1 MEGNLLSK
9 AFAALQDRKR
19 RRRWSKVVSALACVV
34 VFCTTYALIL
44 PAITLAG
51 TSYCGLEEH
60 THVDTCYTDQLV
72 CQVAEGEGHTHT
84 QECYTQQQVLSCG
97 LEESEGHTH
106 DASCVQESKTLSCGL
121 EESSGHTHSD
131 ACYDGEGNLICTE
144 EEREGHSHSD
154 DCYTVS
160 QSYVCGLEESEGHTH
175 SESCYETQ
183 SVLTCQLEET
193 EGHVHTDACYEQVQT
208 CTLEEHTHTQACF
221 SNPEADVE
229 TAADWE
235 KTLPEELTGVWA
247 DDVIAVAESQLGYQE
262 SEKNYSVTED
272 GERKGYTRYGAWY
285 GDSYGDWCAMF
296 VSFCLN
302 YAQVEDFPLEASC
315 QRWVNL
321 LSGQES
327 LVVAGEKVTYDF
339 YRPAADYTPVPGDL
353 IFFDTDAEDDVD
365 NANHVGLVV
374 EVTEATDTR
383 PAQVKTIEGNSANRV
398 QYQTYELDDETI
410 LGYAQLPEKPVEETE
425 EAQPETEGVIIP
437 YTCALEEHTHSDACY
452 GEDGSL
458 TCGLEE
464 HTHSDA
470 CLPQTVSDT
479 YYCGLEEH
487 THSDACGED
496 CTIEEHTHGTAC
508 TVDLTGLSDGDRAVV
523 EHVIGLIEEM
533 PSADEIDAKIE
544 EFEEAED
551 YDGEEAYLTQVFG
564 QVKAAYA
571 FYSRLTDDLKLL
583 VPNSAKLAELEYI
596 WSATTYAATNTI
608 PVYQI
613 NSYYPTSSTDP
624 SAYAVIM
631 LRGGSFDEL
640 CQKEGMLDFAF
651 NYWDAIVVEEG
662 ENGNLYIA
670 KYDTS
675 TGDKSEYK
683 AASENGFVL
692 IFTVDSTHSFYLS
705 NLDIKV
711 GDYVSVDFDYTSYT
725 SGSEAKY
732 NDTTYGYVTFSTS
745 APTVDPEG
753 ANPVT
758 TVKAASTSDFIE
770 LNLYEYYGPASAKA
784 AGKSSVNDLW
794 VSGPAATGYP
804 GFQWNGGAYA
814 KYAYTNSG
822 ALSTAPYNTYYV
834 DRNYVDDVDF
844 GNSMITDY
852 DFDPNTTYGQP
863 SNSHTAVGWI
873 NSGWGDINYLD
884 SSTYGV
890 TNRPIGMSIGWEV
903 LDRKLNEDG
912 YPQLKD
918 KSFTT
923 GTGSLGYLFSEN
935 EYATKVN
942 SSSIDGLF
950 QYDEITGMY
959 SYNSR
964 KNHAQY
970 NSSTN
975 TFTLYNQIITPNFI
989 LYPFGNFL
997 PFNDITDGNKASL
1010 IGRITVDGKEYGY
1023 NYAGGAKQ
1031 YIETI
1036 MGRLDPVNTPE
1047 QYKNYYYNT
1056 EQQLYNM
1063 LDEYKSN
1070 WSRWS
1075 GTNGTDWLTATTA
1088 DLIDDY
1094 FNASDYDNMGTT
1106 PSTGKV
1112 SFATMQAEDG
1122 SVLINKMYN
1131 IDYNVDTDFFFG
1143 MDMKMN
1149 FYQPKGGMT
1158 GKDQDGDSDFD
1169 SPMEFYFTG
1178 DDDVW
1183 VYIDGVLFLDLSGI
1197 HRHVGGK
1204 IDFVN
1209 GRVYYYYLDTDGDG
1223 DVNSTYTPAGAT
1235 GSNDY
1240 YTFAELLKASGIAEA
1255 DLGKYLKKDDS
1266 GNYTTFL
1273 DYSTHS
1279 FKFYYMERGSGSSV
1293 CRLNFNFP
1301 LIQQNTITVEKE
1313 LATDKEDIE
1322 VLGDPDFT
1330 FQVLDEETNNPFF
1343 ATHDKVK
1350 KWAYS
1355 LYDENGN
1362 AIQSVRVVNKN
1373 PDGTIKTLEVY
1384 QGNILLL
1391 KKVDNK
1397 LTHYNDDGT
1406 VRTDPNPRLL
1416 TTDEN
1421 SYFTLKAG
1429 QRAEFVGIAEHWG
1442 KYYVR
1447 EILPDGYKEQYGE
1460 IKITG
1465 ETTSKT
1471 FNGTAIGAATF
1482 EGADSNVEDASA
1494 SNTFKFT
1501 NTVAT
1506 AKLGSLS
1513 VTKKLDAAY
1522 SGDTSKSFAFNVTL
1536 DGEPLPVGTSYTV
1549 ASEDGTETTATVTTA
1564 GQITLTA
1571 DQTALISNILAG
1583 TQFEVTETEESA
1595 KGYFVSYSVGDATD
1609 SIIAKGVVG
1618 VEETVAVTVT
1628 NSEIGIT
1635 VDIPIAKTMSYFGNA
1650 SRSYR
1655 FKIEQVADQN
1665 GTALNPAG
1673 YSDTVTLDE
1682 PTSDYTKGT
1691 FKINYTQNDVPT
1703 NETKTFY
1710 YKVSEVEDTEAVRY
1724 DTKYYIVKVDVTNTN
1739 DVMEAKVTDI
1749 WQVDGGTTPHTAGS
1763 DMTDTTI
1770 LFTNTIL
1777 RNLTVSKT
1785 VAGTTNVDREFE
1797 FTLKLEAHQS
1807 NAELPTALVGI
1818 KTDASGSKSKV
1829 SYSLVDGVATF
1840 TLKNGESVK
1849 FTNIP
1854 YRSKWALTEKAE
1866 DGYLTTYTITAND
1879 KATEYAGNT
1888 AENQVAN
1895 AANTTV
1901 AFTNAVTY
1909 SLPEAGGAGT
1919 YLYTLGGALLMTA
1932 TPLVYGYSQRRKRE
1946 GRADR

>member
-19 RRRWSKVVSALACVV
+19 RRRWSKVVSAMACVV

-72 CQVAEGEGHTHT
+72 CQIAEGEGHTHT

-154 DCYTVS
+154 DCYTVT

-285 GDSYGDWCAMF
+285 GNSYGDWCAMF

-315 QRWVNL
+315 QRWVDL

-365 NANHVGLVV
+365 DANHVGLVV

-496 CTIEEHTHGTAC
+496 CAIEEHTHGTAC

-523 EHVIGLIEEM
+523 EHVIGLIDEM

-613 NSYYPTSSTDP
+613 NSYYPDNGYDP
-624 SAYAVIM
+624 QCYAAM
-631 LRGGSFDEL
+631 LIHGGSFGSEVQLDW
-640 CQKEGMLDFAF
+640 MLDFEF
-651 NYWDAIVVEEG
+651 NYWDAIVVD
-662 ENGNLYIA
+662 
-670 KYDTS
+670 KDS
-675 TGDKSEYK
+675 TGNYYVTKYYDDTTDKSSIE
-683 AASENGFVL
+683 APTNGFVL
-692 IFTVDSTHSFYLS
+692 IFTNDSTHDFYLS
-705 NLDIKV
+705 SITVKE
-711 GDYVSVDFDYTSYT
+711 GDYITVDFDYTQFEGGYS
-725 SGSEAKY
+725 
-732 NDTTYGYVTFSTS
+732 DTTNTDGQYNGTPYGNIIIGEKPIEDVSGTN
-745 APTVDPEG
+745 D
-753 ANPVT
+753 VT

-770 LNLYEYYGPASAKA
+770 LNLYDYYGDASASA
-784 AGKSSVNDLW
+784 ADKSTVNSLW
-794 VSGPAATGYP
+794 RTSSGVYTGYP

-814 KYAYTNSG
+814 YCRYPRDSTLPDYTS
-822 ALSTAPYNTYYV
+822 LV
-834 DRNYVDDVDF
+834 DRNVVDNVDF
-844 GNSMITDY
+844 GNSVITDY
-852 DFDPNTTYGQP
+852 EFKAGSYGSPSASKVSVGYANSDKGGAINEIVYDPSGVGITT
-863 SNSHTAVGWI
+863 
-873 NSGWGDINYLD
+873 
-884 SSTYGV
+884 
-890 TNRPIGMSIGWEV
+890 RPIGMSKSDDV
-903 LDRKLNEDG
+903 LERKLNEDG
-912 YPQLKD
+912 YPQLKVG
-918 KSFTT
+918 SFNT

-950 QYDEITGMY
+950 QYNETTGEY

-964 KNHAQY
+964 ENHAQY
-970 NSSTN
+970 NPSTN
-975 TFTLYNQIITPNFI
+975 TFTLYDQIITPNFI

-997 PFNDITDGNKASL
+997 PFNDITDKAKA
-1010 IGRITVDGKEYGY
+1010 TQV
-1023 NYAGGAKQ
+1023 GGANDAAGKGSE
-1031 YIETI
+1031 YLERI
-1036 MGRLDPVNTPE
+1036 MQRLRASWGDKPYS
-1047 QYKNYYYNT
+1047 YKVYDYNT
-1056 EQQLYNM
+1056 AQQLYNM
-1063 LDEYKSN
+1063 LEEYQAN
-1070 WSRWS
+1070 WKQFAYNNTVKWAQASTS
-1075 GTNGTDWLTATTA
+1075 DLIEDLITNEATT
-1088 DLIDDY
+1088 
-1094 FNASDYDNMGTT
+1094 GET
-1106 PSTGKV
+1106 PDVDVDFSTLTFKN
-1112 SFATMQAEDG
+1112 
-1122 SVLINKMYN
+1122 NKKLLEYMYN
-1131 IDYNVDTDFFFG
+1131 IDFDVEKDFFFG

-1149 FYQPKGGMT
+1149 FYQPKNGMT
-1158 GKDQDGDSDFD
+1158 GKDTNGDGSFD
-1169 SPMEFYFTG
+1169 YPMEFYFTG

-1204 IDFVN
+1204 IDFVH
-1209 GRVYYYYLDTDGDG
+1209 GGVYYYQLDIKTG
-1223 DVNSTYTPAGAT
+1223 DVSDNPYKT
-1235 GSNDY
+1235 

-1313 LATDKEDIE
+1313 LESDVK

-1330 FQVLDEETNNPFF
+1330 FQVLDKETNNPFF
-1343 ATHDKVK
+1343 AEHDEVK

-1355 LYDENGN
+1355 LYEGDTVL
-1362 AIQSVRVVNKN
+1362 QRVRVVDKN

-1391 KKVDNK
+1391 KEVDNK

-1406 VRTDPNPRLL
+1406 VRTDPNPKLL

-1421 SYFTLKAG
+1421 GYFTLKAG

-1442 KYYVR
+1442 EYYVR
-1447 EILPDGYKEQYGE
+1447 EILPKSLEEQYDE
-1460 IKITG
+1460 ITITG
-1465 ETTSKT
+1465 ETSTTTSEKVQ
-1471 FNGTAIGAATF
+1471 IGSTEF
-1482 EGADSNVEDASA
+1482 VGADSTVQNSSA
-1494 SNTFKFT
+1494 SNSFKYT
-1501 NTVAT
+1501 NTVNT
-1506 AKLGSLS
+1506 EKLGSLS
-1513 VTKKLDAAY
+1513 ITKTLNATY
-1522 SGDTSKSFAFNVTL
+1522 SGDTNKQFTFHVTL
-1536 DGEPLPVGTSYTV
+1536 DGKDLPEGTQYTLTN
-1549 ASEDGTETTATVTTA
+1549 EGGTTGTGKTAAGGLITVSAGQTAT
-1564 GQITLTA
+1564 
-1571 DQTALISNILAG
+1571 ISNILAG
-1583 TQFEVTETEESA
+1583 TQFEVTETEASA
-1595 KGYFVSYSVGDATD
+1595 SGYTVGYTVDNDEENTTGAEGT
-1609 SIIAKGVVG
+1609 IGLAEK
-1618 VEETVAVTVT
+1618 VEVTIN
-1628 NSEIGIT
+1628 NSEIGANVTIPVEKRMSVYGSSARTFTFKLQQVQSKESPLTVMEGGTEKELSIAYTKDDTKAPKSDSFSLNYLPSAVPEGTESKYYYLITETATASMTGTVKFDDTQYLVEVTVTKNGTTMGATVTGVWT
-1635 VDIPIAKTMSYFGNA
+1635 VDSAGKLTGVTEQTAVFTNTLIRNLIIKKDVVGSAA
-1650 SRSYR
+1650 SKAREYT
-1655 FKIEQVADQN
+1655 F
-1665 GTALNPAG
+1665 
-1673 YSDTVTLDE
+1673 TVTLLV
-1682 PTSDYTKGT
+1682 GT
-1691 FKINYTQNDVPT
+1691 
-1703 NETKTFY
+1703 
-1710 YKVSEVEDTEAVRY
+1710 
-1724 DTKYYIVKVDVTNTN
+1724 
-1739 DVMEAKVTDI
+1739 
-1749 WQVDGGTTPHTAGS
+1749 
-1763 DMTDTTI
+1763 
-1770 LFTNTIL
+1770 
-1777 RNLTVSKT
+1777 
-1785 VAGTTNVDREFE
+1785 
-1797 FTLKLEAHQS
+1797 S
-1807 NAELPTALVGI
+1807 NAELPANITGLLTKANNTTKTKTYELDSTGSFKVTLKDGESLKLSGI
-1818 KTDASGSKSKV
+1818 PYLATWQVVETSADGFAVTYTVQSGTSAGSEQSGATASG
-1829 SYSLVDGVATF
+1829 
-1840 TLKNGESVK
+1840 N
-1849 FTNIP
+1849 
-1854 YRSKWALTEKAE
+1854 
-1866 DGYLTTYTITAND
+1866 
-1879 KATEYAGNT
+1879 
-1888 AENQVAN
+1888 AN
-1895 AANTTV
+1895 AQNTTV
-1901 AFTNAVTY
+1901 SFTNTQLY
-1909 SLPEAGGAGT
+1909 SLPEAGGTGT

-1932 TPLVYGYSQRRKRE
+1932 APLVYGYSQRRKRE